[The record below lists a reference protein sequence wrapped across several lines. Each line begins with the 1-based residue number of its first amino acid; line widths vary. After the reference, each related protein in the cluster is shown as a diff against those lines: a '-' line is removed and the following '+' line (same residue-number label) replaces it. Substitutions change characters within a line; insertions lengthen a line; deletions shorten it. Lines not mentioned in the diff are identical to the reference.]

1 MVTSGVAENGTA
13 ATGVAGVAGAVT
25 TPVTIAQRS
34 GGGALA
40 TFSDANPKP
49 GSLTEAIQAAEKVGK
64 WLADGQMFGVK
75 TTAQGAV
82 LYMTCSA
89 RGMDMM
95 EFDAKYHVAAGR
107 VVKKATTLLAEL
119 EDAGVEVDWTDL
131 GETKEKASAT
141 FTARGKRPLSFT
153 TTLQDAIAAGWY
165 DPKKKDSA
173 WVCATASM
181 LRADVIRKAARVVCP
196 KLFRDVSDDLN
207 DYEAAE
213 TTTATKEPASG
224 KKPLTPKDA
233 AKVAAAP
240 TPPTPPVDD
249 PSIIDASFEK
259 VEQPP
264 FVTNE
269 QAAAQAATS
278 TAPTP
283 PAANF
288 PTAADLAE
296 MAEPDRIRA
305 ELTQVLQAS
314 GVTVEQFV
322 ALVNSRNPGL
332 NATTLAEV
340 PDETIVSATAKLRAK
355 AAATGGAAGPK

>member
-1 MVTSGVAENGTA
+1 MVTSGVVENGSA
-13 ATGVAGVAGAVT
+13 KDLAGSAGAMMLPAMGT
-25 TPVTIAQRS
+25 QRG

-40 TFSDANPKP
+40 AFSDANPKP
-49 GSLTEAIQAAEKVGK
+49 GSLAEAIQAAEKVGG
-64 WLADGQMFGVK
+64 WLANGLMFGVK

-82 LYMTCSA
+82 LYLTCSA

-95 EFDAKYHVAAGR
+95 EFDAKYHITAGR
-107 VVKKATTLLAEL
+107 VTKKATTLLAEMIA
-119 EDAGVEVDWTDL
+119 EGVEVDWLDI

-141 FTARGKRPLSFT
+141 FTARGKKPLTFT
-153 TTLQDAIAAGWY
+153 TTLQDAANAGWY

-173 WVCATASM
+173 WVCSTGSM
-181 LRADVIRKAARVVCP
+181 LRADVVRKAARVVCP
-196 KLFRDVSDDLN
+196 KLFLDVSDDMN

-213 TTTATKEPASG
+213 TTATKEAPAAR
-224 KKPLTPKDA
+224 KPLTPKDA
-233 AKVAAAP
+233 AKVATAP
-240 TPPTPPVDD
+240 VAPPVAD
-249 PSIIDASFEK
+249 PTIIETTIEK

-269 QAAAQAATS
+269 QAAAQAAATS

-283 PAANF
+283 PAASF

-305 ELTQVLQAS
+305 ELKQVLQAQ

-322 ALVNSRNPGL
+322 SLVNSRNPEL
-332 NATTLAEV
+332 KATTLAEV
-340 PDETIVSATAKLRAK
+340 PDETITSATAKLRAK
-355 AAATGGAAGPK
+355 AAATSPPK